1 MHFQLTIFSTNDGLV
16 RTQPRCKLR
25 KSMQLLSVTV
35 QRVLR
40 NTHALEVHIVIKIQ
54 STSNMP
60 EDSRTSSI

>member
-16 RTQPRCKLR
+16 QTQPRCKLR